1 VELRDT
7 KNEID
12 PKDQLAA
19 FIAKFSPEIADQ
31 AHEILE
37 KMRARLPGAIEIV
50 GELRCHA
57 SRRGQRC

>member
-1 VELRDT
+1 M
-7 KNEID
+7 NEID
-12 PKDQLAA
+12 PEDQLAA

-31 AHEILE
+31 AHEIFE

-50 GELRCHA
+50 GEIECHA

>member
-1 VELRDT
+1 M
-7 KNEID
+7 NEID
-12 PKDQLAA
+12 TEDQLAA

-37 KMRARLPGAIEIV
+37 KMRAWLPGAIEII
-50 GELRCHA
+50 GEIKCHA